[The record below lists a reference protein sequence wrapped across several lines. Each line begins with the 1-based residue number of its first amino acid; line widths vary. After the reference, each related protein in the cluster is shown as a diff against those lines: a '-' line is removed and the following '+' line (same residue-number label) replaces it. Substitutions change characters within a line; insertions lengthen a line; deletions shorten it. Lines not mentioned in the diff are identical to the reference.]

1 MSISGSGVGGTPG
14 GPQQPTIFELQQR
27 GIEDTQKAQLAI
39 VKDTVEVPLTQ
50 LGGGSDEVY
59 ERYKSSSSQ
68 PVLAPLVQFRMASSS
83 DKSESLDTTE
93 ILQNLISRL
102 PEAIISGLAINQARL
117 PLEQNLSL
125 VALDNVL
132 TSVALTL
139 AFIESAAQLPATG
152 SLEADRLE
160 IAQTAPYQAV
170 LAALA
175 LNDNLSSSLNNV
187 LSAVGPNDPNF
198 DTVQN
203 ALAEI
208 KTFSSALTILSQQQT
223 VYAGDLVQ
231 ISAGLQDIKDSL
243 QRDLRDN
250 SYQILGDSINAL
262 STVVMAYSLGEVS
275 PSNLLSL
282 AILQNGISGDNG
294 VYSNNF
300 ASLIDNTASG
310 LQTILNLDNTSQI
323 NSLELLLSTVAL
335 ASILGGTALGNGIG
349 QFPDQAVGD
358 VNEASRFSTDLAVG
372 LIAGSGVIETVVG
385 DLISATGINQNAVT
399 PLTSAFTL
407 WSLILGTQAAATM
420 GQSRASEL
428 LETLQPQLLTH
439 LNTLDQ
445 YITSQQ
451 ENGALPRGVGQGAL
465 VYLSQANIALQNQDY
480 DEFLRSL
487 GSLMQLAGQTEDNV
501 KKDMSSI
508 TEFGSLAGSALAGEL
523 DDQLANFTG
532 FSQA

>member
-1 MSISGSGVGGTPG
+1 M
-14 GPQQPTIFELQQR
+14 
-27 GIEDTQKAQLAI
+27 
-39 VKDTVEVPLTQ
+39 
-50 LGGGSDEVY
+50 
-59 ERYKSSSSQ
+59 
-68 PVLAPLVQFRMASSS
+68 
-83 DKSESLDTTE
+83 
-93 ILQNLISRL
+93 
-102 PEAIISGLAINQARL
+102 
-117 PLEQNLSL
+117 
-125 VALDNVL
+125 L

-407 WSLILGTQAAATM
+407 WSLITG
-420 GQSRASEL
+420 
-428 LETLQPQLLTH
+428 
-439 LNTLDQ
+439 D
-445 YITSQQ
+445 TSSSN
-451 ENGALPRGVGQGAL
+451 NG
-465 VYLSQANIALQNQDY
+465 
-480 DEFLRSL
+480 
-487 GSLMQLAGQTEDNV
+487 
-501 KKDMSSI
+501 SI
-508 TEFGSLAGSALAGEL
+508 ESKRVA
-523 DDQLANFTG
+523 
-532 FSQA
+532 